1 MSDKLALP
9 GLSRFLSVSEACQY
23 LGISRMTLLQAEER
37 QLLRS
42 SRTPGGHRRYNYD
55 DLVRYMATYGV
66 ATTNFEDKLPATPLG
81 DTAKFAQFLS
91 LESALRQIILLL
103 QVEMGGAF
111 LFSESRRQLV
121 LNTSFGIPRWLLNRD
136 VTVGLEGVSGKV
148 LTNLQPLVFNSAD
161 SELPLVESAR
171 GQGLC
176 VPLIAQ
182 QEKLGTLQI
191 YSTQRQNFFPSE
203 INIFATFG
211 IFYSMLLIN
220 KLLFQNY
227 QDSAQQL

>member
-1 MSDKLALP
+1 MSDKFFLP
-9 GLSRFLSVSEACQY
+9 VKPRFLSVSEACQY

-37 QLLRS
+37 QLLRA
-42 SRTPGGHRRYNYD
+42 SRTPGGHRRYNFD
-55 DLVRYMATYGV
+55 ELIRYMASSGTAV
-66 ATTNFEDKLPATPLG
+66 SSLDDKLPETQLG
-81 DTAKFAQFLS
+81 DIAKYAQFLS

-111 LFSESRRQLV
+111 LFNESRRQLV
-121 LNTSFGIPRWLLNRD
+121 LNTSFGIPRWLLNRE
-136 VTVGLEGVSGKV
+136 VTVGLDGVSGKV
-148 LTNLQPLVFNSAD
+148 LTNLQPSVFSSTD

-176 VPLIAQ
+176 IPLVAQ

-220 KLLFQNY
+220 KLLFKTIQTG
-227 QDSAQQL
+227 